1 MRYKRIAQHQILNMK
16 KTIDQALVREANLSL
31 VLRNIHYQAPISRA
45 KLAVVTELNK
55 STVSSLVEDLLAR
68 GLVHEVGVNSKGTG
82 RPATLLEIN
91 PQAGGVI
98 GAELGVDFVAAAL
111 MNFAGQVLWRQKVSA
126 DPFEEQTK
134 TIKQTLAL
142 VDEAIGHCRELGL
155 RVLGLGLAAPGTVD
169 LQEGVMVFSPNLR
182 WRDVSLRKIFSEHT
196 GVRVFIENDAN
207 AAAVAEHLFGVMRQ
221 VRDFVFIYAGVGV
234 GGGLFLNG
242 KLYRGYN
249 GYAGEIGHIAIMAE
263 EHDELCLCGNAG
275 CWETYAN
282 QRAVIREVEAALA
295 AGRAQKIAERMSEKN
310 ETVLTLSTIH
320 QAAEAG
326 DETAVRAF
334 EKVGRAMGLGIAG
347 IVNIFN
353 PEKVVIGGA
362 LSAANKYLLPAVR
375 EVVRQRALND
385 VLKRT
390 DVISSVFGDDASLF
404 GAVAIVVEDI
414 MWNPSSVDY
423 ERRRRQR
430 PALTRFE
437 PL

>member
-1 MRYKRIAQHQILNMK
+1 MK

-68 GLVHEVGVNSKGTG
+68 GLVHEVGVKSKGTG

-91 PQAGGVI
+91 PLAGGVI
-98 GAELGVDFVAAAL
+98 GAELGVDFVAVAL
-111 MNFAGQVLWRQKVSA
+111 MNFTGQILWRQKVAA
-126 DPFEEQTK
+126 DPSEEQAK
-134 TIKQTLAL
+134 TIKQTLDL
-142 VDEAIGHCRELGL
+142 VDEAIGRCRDWGL

-182 WRDVSLRKIFSEHT
+182 WHDVPLRKIFSEHT
-196 GVRVFIENDAN
+196 GLRVFIENDAN

-221 VRDFVFIYAGVGV
+221 VKDFVFIYAGVGV

-242 KLYRGYN
+242 KLYRGCN
-249 GYAGEIGHIAIMAE
+249 GYAGEIGHIATMAE
-263 EHDELCLCGNAG
+263 GHGEVCLCGNPG

-282 QRAVIREVEAALA
+282 QRAVIREVERALA
-295 AGRAQKIAERMSEKN
+295 GGCVSRVRELMSAEN
-310 ETVLTLSTIH
+310 EAVLTLNIIR

-326 DETAVRAF
+326 DEVAISAF
-334 EKVGRAMGLGIAG
+334 DKVGRAMGLGIAG

-353 PEKVVIGGA
+353 PEKIVIGGA
-362 LSAANKYLLPAVR
+362 LSAASRYLLPAVK
-375 EVVRQRALND
+375 EVVKQRCLND
-385 VLKRT
+385 VLKKT

-404 GAVAIVVEDI
+404 GAVAIVVEDV
-414 MWNPSSVDY
+414 MWNPSSVSVKGGD
-423 ERRRRQR
+423 
-430 PALTRFE
+430 ATDGN
-437 PL
+437 